1 MVRQKSATTF
11 ESACF
16 TLKRC
21 SILSDE
27 MLDAGNM
34 RARLNDTVISE
45 SLPVRFR
52 ALFESAPSSYRV
64 LTSLLVMVAVSD
76 VYRGR

>member
-1 MVRQKSATTF
+1 
-11 ESACF
+11 
-16 TLKRC
+16 
-21 SILSDE
+21 

-64 LTSLLVMVAVSD
+64 LTSLLVMIAVSD